1 MSDPLSFV
9 HPPTSGAV
17 SVIVIAQNAARF
29 LAQALESVRRQ
40 RLRPTEVLL
49 VLGRSSDDTDAVAER
64 FAEVV
69 RIRQPGQGIADAWNT
84 GIVHSRGEFLA
95 FLSADDLWTEDKL
108 EVQLG
113 RMFAEPELAYTVAHF
128 RYLLEPGHPWPRG
141 LRPELADRT
150 LIGRIM
156 ETLIAR
162 REVFARLGGF
172 DCSLSTAEDV
182 DFFLRAQEQQ
192 LAMAVL
198 PEVLL
203 HKRLHD
209 SNASLV
215 AATNTKNLLLTLHRS
230 ISRRAQLREPN
241 C

>member
-49 VLGRSSDDTDAVAER
+49 VLGPSSDDTDAVAER

-69 RIRQPGQGIADAWNT
+69 RIRQPDQGIADAWNT

-113 RMFAEPELAYTVAHF
+113 RMFAEPKLAYTVAHF

-150 LIGRIM
+150 LIGCIM

-209 SNASLV
+209 SNASLA
-215 AATNTKNLLLTLHRS
+215 AATNTKNLLLTLRRS

-241 C
+241 R